1 MLSFAFAGRRSVHTP
16 QFGIAVTSAILPK
29 KLYEHSVTGFRLWT
43 PPFRGAISC
52 AASRSRAIP
61 RRAAQFPRALG
72 LRDARRLT
80 RSRLSEAPWTR
91 GRAGATEAARA
102 GTTTG
107 ATREAP
113 AGRLLPRG
121 DRATGTTRTGA
132 AVGPRTEATSARSP
146 PLPARRRGAT
156 TRGRR
161 RARTAARACLLARSI
176 CKTSSTRY
184 TPRSRGRTPRT
195 RGPPVWDPG
204 APTAHP
210 SARTRGDRDRA
221 RDPARIPRDPP
232 GRTIPGSRTAS
243 PRVRRWARRLLLALS
258 PPRPAR
264 RVPAPV
270 PAARSR
276 RRFFVRARAR
286 AR

>member
-1 MLSFAFAGRRSVHTP
+1 LARPALSLASPR
-16 QFGIAVTSAILPK
+16 TSAICPK
-29 KLYEHSVTGFRLWT
+29 TLYEHSVTGFRLWT

-146 PLPARRRGAT
+146 PPPGAAPGGYDPRAPPGAYGGAGVPAGQIDLQNIVNTVHAAQQGAHAAYPGPPGCG
-156 TRGRR
+156 TRGRLR
-161 RARTAARACLLARSI
+161 RTRRRVRGGTGTGPGTRRVSPGTPRDARS
-176 CKTSSTRY
+176 
-184 TPRSRGRTPRT
+184 
-195 RGPPVWDPG
+195 PV
-204 APTAHP
+204 
-210 SARTRGDRDRA
+210 
-221 RDPARIPRDPP
+221 
-232 GRTIPGSRTAS
+232 
-243 PRVRRWARRLLLALS
+243 RVRRPPGSADGRGGSFSRS
-258 PPRPAR
+258 PPRAR
-264 RVPAPV
+264 RASRRPV